1 MYNREK
7 IPLFR
12 AKLQVI
18 IKFSLTKGSE
28 NCIMKLLNAAGTFPE
43 EYKAEGLNYMGLT
56 LTEKILK
63 SHTVEGEFVKGGEIG
78 IRIDQTLT
86 QDATGTMAY
95 LEFEAMGVPRVRTE
109 RSVAYIDHNTLQ
121 SGFEN
126 ADDHRFIGSVAKK
139 HGIYFSRPGNGI
151 CHQVHLER
159 FGAPG
164 KTLIGSDSHTPTGG
178 GIGMIAIGAGG
189 LDVAV
194 AMGGGAYFITYP
206 KIVKV
211 ELTGAL
217 SPWVSAKDVIL
228 EVLRRLSVK
237 GGVGKV
243 IEYCGE
249 GVKSLS
255 VPERATITNMGA
267 ELGATTSIFPS
278 DEITRQFLAAQGRED
293 VYVPLSAD
301 PDAVYDEFVEI
312 DLSELVPMAAC
323 PHSPDNVKTVDELCG
338 MKIDQVCIG
347 SCTNSSLMDMMKV
360 AYILKGKTVHPDVSL
375 SIAPGSKQVLNM
387 LAENGALAVMI
398 DAGARILESACGPC
412 IGMGQSPNSGGIS
425 LRTFNRNFEGRS
437 GTKDGQVYLVSPELA
452 AYSAVMGVLSDP
464 RKIEGE
470 FKFTMPD
477 RFTVNDN
484 MIVPPAPESE
494 MDKVEIL
501 RGPNIKPFPTTAP
514 LSEDIDC
521 GVSLKVGDNITT
533 DHIMPAGAKIL
544 PLRSNIPAISN
555 FCFAV
560 CDEKFP
566 VRAKEMGSSIIVGGA
581 NYGQGSSRE
590 HAALAPLYLG
600 VKAVLVKSF
609 ARIHRANLINAG
621 ILPLTFVNEGD
632 YDRISQGDR
641 LVIKG
646 IGTSVKNG
654 VSEITVRNETAG
666 CDIPVLCELTGRTR
680 DIVLAGGLLDYTRES
695 LKA

>member
-1 MYNREK
+1 
-7 IPLFR
+7 
-12 AKLQVI
+12 
-18 IKFSLTKGSE
+18 
-28 NCIMKLLNAAGTFPE
+28 
-43 EYKAEGLNYMGLT
+43 MGLT

-63 SHTVEGEFVKGGEIG
+63 AHLVDGEMVKGQEIG
-78 IRIDQTLT
+78 IKIDQTLT

-95 LEFEAMGVPRVRTE
+95 LEFEAMGVPRVKTE

-159 FGAPG
+159 FGIPG

-194 AMGGGAYFITYP
+194 AMGGGAYYITCP
-206 KIVKV
+206 KVVKV
-211 ELTGAL
+211 NLTGKL
-217 SPWVSAKDVIL
+217 SPWVAAKDVIL

-255 VPERATITNMGA
+255 VPERATITKMGA
-267 ELGATTSIFPS
+267 ERGATTSIFPS
-278 DEITRQFLAAQGRED
+278 DEITREFLKAQCREE
-293 VYVPLSAD
+293 VWTSLSAD
-301 PDAVYDEFVEI
+301 DDAVYDEIVEI
-312 DLSELVPMAAC
+312 NLSELEPLAAC
-323 PHSPDNVKTVDELCG
+323 PHSPDNIKSISEIG
-338 MKIDQVCIG
+338 SMKIDQVCIG
-347 SCTNSSLMDMMKV
+347 SCTNSSLLDMLKV
-360 AYILKGKTVHPDVSL
+360 AHILKGKTVHPDVSL

-387 LAENGALAVMI
+387 LAENGALAVLI

-412 IGMGQSPNSGGIS
+412 IGMGQSPNSNGIS

-437 GTKDGQVYLVSPELA
+437 GTKDGQIYLVSPEVA
-452 AYSAVMGVLSDP
+452 AASAVAGVLTDP
-464 RKIEGE
+464 RTLGDMPE
-470 FKFTMPD
+470 FKLPEVFTI
-477 RFTVNDN
+477 NDN
-484 MIVPPAPESE
+484 MIVPPVDEAD
-494 MDKVEIL
+494 MDSVEIL
-501 RGPNIKPFPTTAP
+501 RGPNIKPFPETAP
-514 LSEDIDC
+514 LMETIDAAC
-521 GVSLKVGDNITT
+521 SLKVGDNITT

-544 PLRSNIPAISN
+544 PLRSNIPAISQH
-555 FCFAV
+555 CFSV
-560 CDEKFP
+560 CDESFP
-566 VRAKEMGSSIIVGGA
+566 TRAKELGKSIIVGGS

-621 ILPLTFVNEGD
+621 ILPLTFVNESD
-632 YDRISQGDR
+632 YDNISQGDELLLADVR
-641 LVIKG
+641 KAVEDGKSELTVINK
-646 IGTSVKNG
+646 TNG
-654 VSEITVRNETAG
+654 KE
-666 CDIPVLCELTGRTR
+666 IPVLCELSGRTK
-680 DIVLAGGLLDYTRES
+680 DIMLAGGLLDYTREAM
-695 LKA
+695 K